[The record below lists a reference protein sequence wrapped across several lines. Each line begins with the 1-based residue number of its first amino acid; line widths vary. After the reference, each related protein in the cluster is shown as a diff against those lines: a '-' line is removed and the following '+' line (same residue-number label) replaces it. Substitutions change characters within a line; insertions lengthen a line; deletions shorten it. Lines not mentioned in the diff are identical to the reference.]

1 MSLRNPCNWLH
12 SYLIVQYFV
21 LLFTFNSFFF
31 KTPSRSVSNCS
42 NFHSA
47 TWNPKFGQKGDF
59 WKSLNL
65 TFQLLILESM
75 FNCSNHLFPRVSN
88 NGSVWPPL
96 CTKETW
102 VLCAY
107 LRYVTCQWYLLDGI
121 AIGLIDLNQYI
132 YKLVLDNLSTQ
143 GPHHLYQIVA
153 ECASVCLCAHLRG
166 HRNSFP
172 LSFYFSAQLFNYSI
186 LHPFVQF
193 PA

>member
-47 TWNPKFGQKGDF
+47 TWNPKFRQKRRFLKISG
-59 WKSLNL
+59 L
-65 TFQLLILESM
+65 TVQWLILKSM
-75 FNCSNHLFPRVSN
+75 FNCSTHLFPRVSN
-88 NGSVWPPL
+88 NGSVRPPL
-96 CTKETW
+96 GSKETW

-107 LRYVTCQWYLLDGI
+107 LRYITCQWYLLDGI
-121 AIGLIDLNQYI
+121 VIRLIDLNRYI
-132 YKLVLDNLSTQ
+132 VLNNLSAL

-153 ECASVCLCAHLRG
+153 ECASVCLCAHLGGCRI
-166 HRNSFP
+166 SFP
-172 LSFYFSAQLFNYSI
+172 LSFHFSVQL
-186 LHPFVQF
+186 
-193 PA
+193 